1 MIDSMIWTLAADS
14 GSVALTTTLQGML
27 MVFAV
32 LALLWA
38 AVEIMRATLTKNRQA
53 GKGTAKRE
61 KIPVP
66 EKPRETVAAPKA
78 PQAPAPQQADADGAL
93 VAAITAAIAAT
104 LAQEGY
110 TGGFRVVSFKRTS
123 ANTRR
128 GRY

>member
-1 MIDSMIWTLAADS
+1 MMNSMIWTLASAE

-32 LALLWA
+32 LALLWG
-38 AVEIMRATLTKNRQA
+38 AVEIMRVTLAKNPQK
-53 GKGTAKRE
+53 GKGTVERK
-61 KIPVP
+61 
-66 EKPRETVAAPKA
+66 ETPAPKA
-78 PQAPAPQQADADGAL
+78 SQATASIPQASTAPQTDADGAL

-110 TGGFRVVSFKRTS
+110 TGGFRVVSFKRS
-123 ANTRR
+123 SSNSRR